1 MKAKISLLLFFL
13 IILSTSIMPC
23 PSEAL
28 EEITISIAFLEFN
41 NNTGDSKYDYL
52 EKAIP
57 KTLMSELSRSKRLII
72 VEREKIDKILK
83 EQELGMTGVADTSKI
98 GEIGKLLAA
107 DYIVYGD
114 YTFIESQENKNKIL
128 INVHYTKIKTGV
140 AQSEKAK
147 GYIQFL
153 DGHIE
158 LLSNNIRNRIAGES
172 DYTQSLKVG
181 TPVGTYL
188 LIGTGVSLVTT
199 CVLHYFFLRSRKD
212 YRNSTTLTSI
222 DDNYDKTQKLFW
234 IRNGFAGA
242 TVLLGLTT
250 TAAYI
255 FQWGKTGEIL
265 ALVPSIPDYNY
276 AYINNNIRTS
286 GYNTQTGYGLY
297 IFYSRKF

>member
-1 MKAKISLLLFFL
+1 VKAKISLLLFLL
-13 IILSTSIMPC
+13 IMLSASIMPG

-28 EEITISIAFLEFN
+28 EEVKISIAVLEYN

-72 VEREKIDKILK
+72 VEREKIEKIVK
-83 EQELGMTGVADTSKI
+83 EQELGMIGVTDTSKI

-114 YTFIESQENKNKIL
+114 YTFIESQDTPKTIL
-128 INVHYTKIKTGV
+128 INAHYTKIKTGAV
-140 AQSEKAK
+140 QSEKAK

-172 DYTQSLKVG
+172 DYMQSLKVG

-188 LIGTGVSLVTT
+188 LIGTGVSLITT
-199 CVLHYFFLRSRKD
+199 CVLQYFFLKSRKD
-212 YRNSTTLTSI
+212 YRDSTTLNSI

-234 IRNGFAGA
+234 TRNGFAGA

-255 FQWGKTGEIL
+255 FQWGRTGEIL
-265 ALVPSIPDYNY
+265 ALVPSVQDYNF
-276 AYINNNIRTS
+276 AYINSSLRTS
-286 GYNTQTGYGLY
+286 GHNIQTGNGLY